1 MEHITIEECCDIL
14 DSRRIPITASE
25 RRNGRYPYYGAN
37 GIQDYV
43 ADYIFDDELVLLAE
57 DGGNFGS
64 KTRPIAYR
72 VSGKCWVNNHAHVL
86 KPMANVDVDYL
97 CYSLMFYDTEEL
109 VNGATRQKLTQAAMR
124 KMLIPQR
131 PITEQKKIVSELSK
145 IQSIISVRQQ
155 QLQKLDEL
163 VKSRFVELFGD
174 CVLNSKG
181 WKTKRLGDIAE
192 VGSSDINPI
201 LRDLITEICISIV
214 VLAEYTADI
223 NDLIRL
229 LYDSG
234 VIMEHIPTVGCD
246 RIHILGRIDFHIE
259 PQLQTDYAS
268 IQVIGRDTILCCVHL
283 NSQIYS
289 DHVSRR
295 EIVIEQIINDIL
307 KLENGLNTTNTIIV
321 GDFNINP
328 YDNSCVNA
336 RYFHGIPIYEDAM
349 RESRNIA
356 GKEFRMFYN
365 PMWNFLGDFK
375 EPYGTYYR
383 SAADTFNPYWHIYDQ
398 VIIRPS
404 LRSRFVDGN
413 LKIITGSANVSL
425 LDKNKHPNHSI
436 SDHLPITF
444 EIKEDYHEQ
453 NT

>member
-163 VKSRFVELFGD
+163 VKSRFI
-174 CVLNSKG
+174 VLPLEKPCNIRRF
-181 WKTKRLGDIAE
+181 RL
-192 VGSSDINPI
+192 SNPQ
-201 LRDLITEICISIV
+201 
-214 VLAEYTADI
+214 TACTF
-223 NDLIRL
+223 
-229 LYDSG
+229 
-234 VIMEHIPTVGCD
+234 PC
-246 RIHILGRIDFHIE
+246 F
-259 PQLQTDYAS
+259 
-268 IQVIGRDTILCCVHL
+268 
-283 NSQIYS
+283 
-289 DHVSRR
+289 
-295 EIVIEQIINDIL
+295 
-307 KLENGLNTTNTIIV
+307 
-321 GDFNINP
+321 F
-328 YDNSCVNA
+328 
-336 RYFHGIPIYEDAM
+336 
-349 RESRNIA
+349 
-356 GKEFRMFYN
+356 
-365 PMWNFLGDFK
+365 
-375 EPYGTYYR
+375 PYGLKQGKDFYSPLTTLSSSR
-383 SAADTFNPYWHIYDQ
+383 AELRFA
-398 VIIRPS
+398 S
-404 LRSRFVDGN
+404 LVEW
-413 LKIITGSANVSL
+413 A
-425 LDKNKHPNHSI
+425 
-436 SDHLPITF
+436 
-444 EIKEDYHEQ
+444 
-453 NT
+453 

>member
-124 KMLIPQR
+124 KMLIP
-131 PITEQKKIVSELSK
+131 
-145 IQSIISVRQQ
+145 
-155 QLQKLDEL
+155 
-163 VKSRFVELFGD
+163 
-174 CVLNSKG
+174 
-181 WKTKRLGDIAE
+181 
-192 VGSSDINPI
+192 
-201 LRDLITEICISIV
+201 
-214 VLAEYTADI
+214 
-223 NDLIRL
+223 
-229 LYDSG
+229 
-234 VIMEHIPTVGCD
+234 
-246 RIHILGRIDFHIE
+246 
-259 PQLQTDYAS
+259 
-268 IQVIGRDTILCCVHL
+268 
-283 NSQIYS
+283 
-289 DHVSRR
+289 
-295 EIVIEQIINDIL
+295 
-307 KLENGLNTTNTIIV
+307 
-321 GDFNINP
+321 
-328 YDNSCVNA
+328 
-336 RYFHGIPIYEDAM
+336 
-349 RESRNIA
+349 
-356 GKEFRMFYN
+356 
-365 PMWNFLGDFK
+365 
-375 EPYGTYYR
+375 
-383 SAADTFNPYWHIYDQ
+383 FNPYWHIYDQ

>member
-1 MEHITIEECCDIL
+1 
-14 DSRRIPITASE
+14 
-25 RRNGRYPYYGAN
+25 
-37 GIQDYV
+37 
-43 ADYIFDDELVLLAE
+43 
-57 DGGNFGS
+57 
-64 KTRPIAYR
+64 
-72 VSGKCWVNNHAHVL
+72 
-86 KPMANVDVDYL
+86 
-97 CYSLMFYDTEEL
+97 
-109 VNGATRQKLTQAAMR
+109 
-124 KMLIPQR
+124 
-131 PITEQKKIVSELSK
+131 
-145 IQSIISVRQQ
+145 
-155 QLQKLDEL
+155 
-163 VKSRFVELFGD
+163 
-174 CVLNSKG
+174 
-181 WKTKRLGDIAE
+181 
-192 VGSSDINPI
+192 
-201 LRDLITEICISIV
+201 
-214 VLAEYTADI
+214 
-223 NDLIRL
+223 
-229 LYDSG
+229 
-234 VIMEHIPTVGCD
+234 MEHIPTVGCD

-425 LDKNKHPNHSI
+425 LDKNKHPNHRMFFMKYGTAHYPVQFTLEESI
-436 SDHLPITF
+436 AENIGLNGKYIQICNSRN
-444 EIKEDYHEQ
+444 EVEDLIVKILTSKKVLRVMQELIRIHQAKSSNNIPDSLHDGTSNAE
-453 NT
+453 